1 MEIPAPDAAS
11 YIRTALELG
20 PHVRQFH
27 QEIERDRTLPT
38 ALVTSMNEAG
48 FFSLWLSR
56 AVGGPELN
64 FIEAAR
70 VIEALSCADGAAGW
84 CATVSTVFSRLSG
97 FLAADVARGMFG
109 DGRSR
114 LAGSVNPTGKAVA
127 VQGGF
132 QVSGR
137 WSYGSFIR
145 HSDWTVGNS
154 IVHDDQTPRRDSNGA
169 PDIRSWIIPT
179 SRRRDHRQLVSLPA
193 ARHRKQRFPGPRS
206 LCAGN
211 TRGIGVCRETRPTWD
226 AFTPSHDHD
235 FRGIHP
241 MRQHWNSAGGDRRV
255 RRAGGNQDPMGSTTR
270 LRDKPSAQAAIGRA
284 EAILRSGRAFLFNSV
299 TRKCGIMWRPA
310 EPPPSISAPSFVW
323 PPLRRPKRRCKRL
336 ICCSTRLVELR
347 SLKSN
352 SIGRCFRDVH
362 ATTQHIGTNA
372 GNYSSP
378 AACARAR
385 SGDGRDFSQPE
396 SPLTTQSGYS
406 KGTYPAAGP
415 WHRGCHAAAD
425 SLLQPVKTP
434 VQRC

>member
-169 PDIRSWIIPT
+169 PDIRFMIIPT
-179 SRRRDHRQLVSLPA
+179 SAVEIIDNWYVSGLRGTGSSDFQVHEVFVPEAHTVSAFA
-193 ARHRKQRFPGPRS
+193 AKPVQPGTLYATPTITIFAAS
-206 LCAGN
+206 IPCVSI
-211 TRGIGVCRETRPTWD
+211 GIARAAID
-226 AFTPSHDHD
+226 AFVALAETKT
-235 FRGIHP
+235 
-241 MRQHWNSAGGDRRV
+241 
-255 RRAGGNQDPMGSTTR
+255 PMGSTTR

-284 EAILRSGRAFLFNSV
+284 EAILRSGRAFLFD
-299 TRKCGIMWRPA
+299 W
-310 EPPPSISAPSFVW
+310 
-323 PPLRRPKRRCKRL
+323 
-336 ICCSTRLVELR
+336 
-347 SLKSN
+347 
-352 SIGRCFRDVH
+352 
-362 ATTQHIGTNA
+362 
-372 GNYSSP
+372 
-378 AACARAR
+378 
-385 SGDGRDFSQPE
+385 
-396 SPLTTQSGYS
+396 
-406 KGTYPAAGP
+406 
-415 WHRGCHAAAD
+415 
-425 SLLQPVKTP
+425 
-434 VQRC
+434 

>member
-1 MEIPAPDAAS
+1 MEIPAPDAAL

-169 PDIRSWIIPT
+169 PDIRFMIIPT
-179 SRRRDHRQLVSLPA
+179 SAVEIIDNWYVSGLRGTGSSDFQVHEVFVPEAHTVSAFA
-193 ARHRKQRFPGPRS
+193 AKPVQPGTLYATPTITIFAAS
-206 LCAGN
+206 IPCVSI
-211 TRGIGVCRETRPTWD
+211 GIARAAID
-226 AFTPSHDHD
+226 AFVALAETKT
-235 FRGIHP
+235 
-241 MRQHWNSAGGDRRV
+241 
-255 RRAGGNQDPMGSTTR
+255 PMGSTTR

-284 EAILRSGRAFLFNSV
+284 EAILRSGRAFLFDSV
-299 TRKCGIMWRPA
+299 TEMWDHVAAGGTPTLHQRAIVRLAAAAAA
-310 EPPPSISAPSFVW
+310 EASVQAVDLLFNAAGGTA
-323 PPLRRPKRRCKRL
+323 LF
-336 ICCSTRLVELR
+336 E
-347 SLKSN
+347 SN
-352 SIGRCFRDVH
+352 PIGRCFRDVH

-372 GNYSSP
+372 GNYEL
-378 AACARAR
+378 A
-385 SGDGRDFSQPE
+385 GRVLLGLDP
-396 SPLTTQSGYS
+396 
-406 KGTYPAAGP
+406 GTP
-415 WHRGCHAAAD
+415 RF
-425 SLLQPVKTP
+425 
-434 VQRC
+434 

>member
-169 PDIRSWIIPT
+169 PDI
-179 SRRRDHRQLVSLPA
+179 
-193 ARHRKQRFPGPRS
+193 
-206 LCAGN
+206 
-211 TRGIGVCRETRPTWD
+211 
-226 AFTPSHDHD
+226 
-235 FRGIHP
+235 
-241 MRQHWNSAGGDRRV
+241 
-255 RRAGGNQDPMGSTTR
+255 GS
-270 LRDKPSAQAAIGRA
+270 
-284 EAILRSGRAFLFNSV
+284 
-299 TRKCGIMWRPA
+299 
-310 EPPPSISAPSFVW
+310 
-323 PPLRRPKRRCKRL
+323 
-336 ICCSTRLVELR
+336 
-347 SLKSN
+347 
-352 SIGRCFRDVH
+352 
-362 ATTQHIGTNA
+362 
-372 GNYSSP
+372 
-378 AACARAR
+378 
-385 SGDGRDFSQPE
+385 
-396 SPLTTQSGYS
+396 
-406 KGTYPAAGP
+406 
-415 WHRGCHAAAD
+415 
-425 SLLQPVKTP
+425 
-434 VQRC
+434 

>member
-169 PDIRSWIIPT
+169 PDIRFMIIPT
-179 SRRRDHRQLVSLPA
+179 SAVEIIDNWYVSGLRGTGSSDFQVHEVFVPEAHTVSAFA
-193 ARHRKQRFPGPRS
+193 AKPVQPGTLYATPTITIFAAS
-206 LCAGN
+206 IPCVSI
-211 TRGIGVCRETRPTWD
+211 GIARAAID
-226 AFTPSHDHD
+226 AFVALAETKT
-235 FRGIHP
+235 
-241 MRQHWNSAGGDRRV
+241 
-255 RRAGGNQDPMGSTTR
+255 PMGSTTR

-284 EAILRSGRAFLFNSV
+284 EAILRSGRAFLFDSV
-299 TRKCGIMWRPA
+299 TEMWDHVAAGGTPTLHQRAIVRLAAAAAA
-310 EPPPSISAPSFVW
+310 EASVQAVDLLFNAAGGTA
-323 PPLRRPKRRCKRL
+323 LF
-336 ICCSTRLVELR
+336 E
-347 SLKSN
+347 SN
-352 SIGRCFRDVH
+352 PIGRCFRDVH

-372 GNYSSP
+372 GNYEL
-378 AACARAR
+378 A
-385 SGDGRDFSQPE
+385 GRVLLGLDP
-396 SPLTTQSGYS
+396 
-406 KGTYPAAGP
+406 GTP
-415 WHRGCHAAAD
+415 RF
-425 SLLQPVKTP
+425 
-434 VQRC
+434 